1 MVATE
6 IVWRTD
12 HGDTAGVTVHAP
24 DADHDRIRLVIGP
37 RLTLRLP
44 RTEARLLAQAL
55 TDAAAAVPPAPTP
68 SAPPPA
74 TLYHDPDQF

>member
-44 RTEARLLAQAL
+44 RTEACLLAQAL
-55 TDAAAAVPPAPTP
+55 RDAAESGPLRPTP
-68 SAPPPA
+68 SAPPPEA
-74 TLYHDPDQF
+74 LYHDPDQF

>member
-1 MVATE
+1 MMATE
-6 IVWRTD
+6 LVWRTD
-12 HGDTAGVTVHAP
+12 HGDTASVTVHAP

-55 TDAAAAVPPAPTP
+55 ADAAVAPVPC
-68 SAPPPA
+68 APPPA
-74 TLYHDPDQF
+74 TLYTDPDTF